1 MGYQSVYLYYP
12 SQTVKPTLKGNDM
25 PVFTID
31 VPEGASPAAKGQMLR
46 EITEA
51 LDETYHFPDTRGWVR
66 EYAAENVAQDG
77 RVGAEPV
84 RPVCY
89 LEVPE
94 LTSLDAKRKLVRR
107 IESAV
112 GEAYQGI
119 ANTDEVLVLA
129 NHYPL
134 ENVGWQSSLQSD
146 KPEIVAAVAQ
156 LNG

>member
-1 MGYQSVYLYYP
+1 
-12 SQTVKPTLKGNDM
+12 M

-31 VPEGASPAAKGQMLR
+31 APQGAGPDAKRKLLK

-51 LDETYHFPDTRGWVR
+51 LDETYHFPDTRGWLR
-66 EYAAENVAQDG
+66 EYPAENVSQDG

-84 RPVCY
+84 RPVCS

-94 LTSLDAKRKLVRR
+94 LASLDAKRKLVQK
-107 IESAV
+107 IESAL
-112 GEAYQGI
+112 GEAYSGI
-119 ANTDEVLVLA
+119 ANTDEVLVLV

-134 ENVGWQSSLQSD
+134 ENVGWRSSLQSD